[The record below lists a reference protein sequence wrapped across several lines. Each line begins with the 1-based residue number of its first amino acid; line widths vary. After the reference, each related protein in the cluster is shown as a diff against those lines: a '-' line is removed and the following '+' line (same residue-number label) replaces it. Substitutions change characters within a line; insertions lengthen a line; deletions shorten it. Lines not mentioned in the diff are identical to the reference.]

1 MRTPSKKTLMIAG
14 TVAVFALGVGSANV
28 FAQMKMHGHSSS
40 GGHIQHD
47 EVNMPMLHGTDTT
60 ELEVEE
66 LKAMFRN
73 HSDITRSVELLPNG
87 IKTLTETDNE
97 ELAAFVI
104 GHAAGMINRVEENR
118 DPGVPIQ
125 SPTLT
130 PLFEKGHLIK
140 TEIETTETGILVI
153 QTSDDAEVVAALQKH
168 AMEVSDLAD
177 RGMAAVHEQMM
188 SQHHGN

>member
-1 MRTPSKKTLMIAG
+1 MIAG
-14 TVAVFALGVGSANV
+14 MISVLALGVGSASV
-28 FAQMKMHGHSSS
+28 YSQMKMHGHSSG
-40 GGHIQHD
+40 GGHMQHD
-47 EVNMPMLHGTDTT
+47 EVNMPMLNGTDTT

-66 LKAMFRN
+66 LKALFRN

-97 ELAAFVI
+97 ELVAFVI

-140 TEIETTETGILVI
+140 TEIETTEAGILVI
-153 QTSDDAEVVAALQKH
+153 QASDDAEVVAALQKH

-188 SQHHGN
+188 AQHNGN

>member
-1 MRTPSKKTLMIAG
+1 MRAVSKKTLMIAG
-14 TVAVFALGVGSANV
+14 MVSVFALGVGSASV
-28 FAQMKMHGHSSS
+28 YAQMKIHGHSSS
-40 GGHIQHD
+40 GGHMQHD

-60 ELEVEE
+60 KLEVEE

-97 ELAAFVI
+97 ELVAFVI

-125 SPTLT
+125 SPTLI

-188 SQHHGN
+188 AQHHGN